1 MLKRIDTE
9 LDPSV
14 PISFVYG
21 NRSWMNP
28 SSGEKVRELRLQS
41 YVRVYRIVRAGHHVH
56 ADKPEEFNQ
65 AVNNILKIVDRNK
78 DVVNVEQSSRPGSDG
93 GSGPEDDNNE
103 VAST

>member
-1 MLKRIDTE
+1 M
-9 LDPSV
+9 
-14 PISFVYG
+14 
-21 NRSWMNP
+21 
-28 SSGEKVRELRLQS
+28 
-41 YVRVYRIVRAGHHVH
+41 H